1 MEDPLA
7 QSNVDLVKT
16 TLREQFYVH
25 GALDSCF
32 KLVVELFILKQLFH
46 TDLDNAKSM
55 NDHSTIREGLYCK
68 QQQLD
73 APRDE
78 LGVDEGEH
86 ALILNLC
93 LKNIPSLLVF
103 IVNQGIIALDS
114 EC

>member
-1 MEDPLA
+1 MEDPFE
-7 QSNVDLVKT
+7 QPNVDLT
-16 TLREQFYVH
+16 ETALREQFRVH

-32 KLVVELFILKQLFH
+32 KHVVEFLILKQLFH

-78 LGVDEGEH
+78 VGVDEGEH
-86 ALILNLC
+86 ALILNLS

-114 EC
+114 K